1 VVSEVTSTEPVGIA
15 EWSRLADREP
25 ADASIHAVDVK
36 IMRYHDLVPGL
47 HSRRLHR
54 GALLNDGSLT
64 GDNLICGLH
73 GWDHRFRRLAR
84 FVESSHDLTAFDRDM
99 AHLSGVA
106 CRGAEPL

>member
-1 VVSEVTSTEPVGIA
+1 MEPVRVA
-15 EWSRLADREP
+15 EWSALADRVP
-25 ADASIHAVDVK
+25 AHALIHSVDLV
-36 IMRYHDLVPGL
+36 IIRYDDRVPGL